1 MRRRHKLSRRVSRKH
16 FRRNSGFHPRNLQA
30 VPMRGGFRI

>member
-1 MRRRHKLSRRVSRKH
+1 MRKRIKLSKRVSRKH
-16 FRRNSGFHPRNLQA
+16 FRRNAGTHPRNLRA